1 MNIFS
6 LHRNIQIR
14 ILTSFLTRIVGSM
27 IFPFMAIYFADK
39 LGESVAGILLLINV
53 GVSILTG
60 FYGGYLADKVGRKK
74 VMVWGQILTV
84 FSYVIM
90 TFANSPWLDSVLLT
104 FLMMLINSVANGLI
118 NPAAEAMLID
128 VSTKESRTLMYSLNY
143 WAINASVMIGSLV
156 GGLFFKQYRFELF
169 ISLTIVAI
177 LTLILVAFL
186 MTEGYK
192 PQTTEPRK
200 INILKDIAIS
210 YRTVMVDKLFI
221 IFCIASTLILT
232 LEFQRN
238 NYIGIRVEKE
248 FIPITL
254 GFLHIDGMKMYS
266 LLATENTLIIV
277 LLTIFMAKWVNKGP
291 NHVMLTIGIATQSIG
306 FSLLAIGHSIEL
318 LLLAG
323 LIQTIGEMIYVP
335 VRQSMLADMVNE
347 EARASYMAI
356 NGLVFQGAKMLGTSG
371 ILLGA
376 AIGSY
381 GMAITFLVCGFA
393 SFILFQICHKRNAE
407 VQVIKETEQSM

>member
-156 GGLFFKQYRFELF
+156 GGFFFKQYRFELF

-306 FSLLAIGHSIEL
+306 FSLLAIGYSIEL

>member
-156 GGLFFKQYRFELF
+156 GGFFFKQYRFELF

>member
-104 FLMMLINSVANGLI
+104 FLMMLINIVANGLI
-118 NPAAEAMLID
+118 NPTAEAMLID

-156 GGLFFKQYRFELF
+156 GGFFFKQYRFELF

>member
-118 NPAAEAMLID
+118 NPTAEAMLID

-156 GGLFFKQYRFELF
+156 GGFFFKQYRFELF

-254 GFLHIDGMKMYS
+254 GFLQIDGMKMYS